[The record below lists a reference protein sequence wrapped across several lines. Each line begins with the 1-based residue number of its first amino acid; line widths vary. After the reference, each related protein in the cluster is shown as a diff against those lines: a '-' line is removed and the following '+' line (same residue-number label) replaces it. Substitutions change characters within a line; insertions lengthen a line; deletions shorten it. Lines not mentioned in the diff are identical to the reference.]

1 VVCSKGRAPVPALTR
16 VSFSGRKILK
26 STLGKYLGDSLPH
39 EAKGL
44 RLHGFR
50 KKPTLVRLGGFWGGW
65 GFWGNHG
72 GIAPTR
78 SSLNCASRFFWDLEM
93 LPPYLPLPITHY
105 RLPITNYPLPITHY
119 PYGAFCHSGDN
130 LRKLN

>member
-1 VVCSKGRAPVPALTR
+1 MVCRGGAPVPALTR

-44 RLHGFR
+44 PLQGFR

-78 SSLNCASRFFWDLEM
+78 SSLNCASRIFWDLEM
-93 LPPYLPLPITHY
+93 LPPYLPISHY
-105 RLPITNYPLPITHY
+105 RLPITDYRLPITQYPLPLWCIL
-119 PYGAFCHSGDN
+119 P
-130 LRKLN
+130 LRG